1 LVIYLHRGVGPP
13 WELGEESKVSNL
25 EIGFNVE
32 GSIGKPRPVLM
43 VEANPKNG
51 ESPLWLMAVIAFTIA
66 YSNYMMAPLIP
77 ALSHEF
83 SVTPYQ
89 LGWLIPGFLVPYGI
103 STLVY
108 GALSDCW
115 GRTPVLVTL
124 LFFATTTMMFLSFAG
139 SWRTLLIARILSGV
153 GCGGIVTISL
163 AIVGDRYPYEVQGR
177 PMGRMFGAIAAG
189 IGFGSTLGPILNP
202 LVGWRNEFR
211 ALACVCCLA
220 AAFII
225 KGNPSALRLIRRL
238 ASFDQ
243 VIREYLVVLEI
254 PRGGRTLAFI
264 FCNGA
269 FHGGIFAWLGL
280 LLMDRYHLH
289 DTGIGLGLVG
299 YGLPGIFL
307 GAVIGKWADRY
318 GRSIVVPAGF
328 LWAALCAFL
337 LIPRSPRFV
346 AGLVIMA
353 LSVGFDATHPLMS
366 SITTSLDPQHRGQ
379 ITGLATFTNFVG
391 MGIGAFCFQQLIAF
405 RFSTALAIF
414 ASAQALLG
422 FAALYDF
429 REERPGCM
437 ELIRMATARFV
448 SPPH

>member
-1 LVIYLHRGVGPP
+1 
-13 WELGEESKVSNL
+13 
-25 EIGFNVE
+25 
-32 GSIGKPRPVLM
+32 
-43 VEANPKNG
+43 
-51 ESPLWLMAVIAFTIA
+51 MAVIAFTVF

-83 SVTPYQ
+83 SVSPYQ
-89 LGWLIPGFLVPYGI
+89 LGWLIPGFLIPYGI

-108 GALSDCW
+108 GALSDRW

-124 LFFATTTMMFLSFAG
+124 LCFATATMMLVSFAG

-177 PMGRMFGAIAAG
+177 PMGRMFGAVAAG

-202 LVGWRNEFR
+202 LIGWRNEFR

-220 AAFII
+220 VAFIL
-225 KGNPSALRLIRRL
+225 KSNKSALKVTPSLT
-238 ASFDQ
+238 SFDQ
-243 VIREYLVVLEI
+243 VIREYLVVLET

-280 LLMDRYHLH
+280 LLMSRYHIH
-289 DTGIGLGLVG
+289 DTGIGLGLAG
-299 YGLPGIFL
+299 YGLPGILF
-307 GAVIGKWADRY
+307 GTVIGRWGDRY
-318 GRSIVVPAGF
+318 GRSIVVPVGF
-328 LWAALCAFL
+328 LWAAICAFL
-337 LIPRSPRFV
+337 LIPPSPRF
-346 AGLVIMA
+346 AAALVITA
-353 LSVGFDATHPLMS
+353 LSAGFDATHPLMS
-366 SITTSLDPQHRGQ
+366 SITTSLDPKHRGQ

-405 RFSTALAIF
+405 RFTTALAVF

-422 FAALYDF
+422 FAALYGF
-429 REERPGCM
+429 RGERPGCM
-437 ELIRMATARFV
+437 ELLRAAGVRLA
-448 SPPH
+448 SSLR